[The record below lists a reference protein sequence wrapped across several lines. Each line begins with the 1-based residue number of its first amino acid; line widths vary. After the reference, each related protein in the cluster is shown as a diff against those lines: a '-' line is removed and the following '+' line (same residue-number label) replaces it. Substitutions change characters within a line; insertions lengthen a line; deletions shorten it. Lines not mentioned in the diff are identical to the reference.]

1 MDHQPLFFDY
11 DSRDAVVVGAVNQ
24 FNNWSMET
32 NTEDARMILQRCAQ
46 TLCPR
51 LKDAQILSQWVGLR
65 PFRLGGV
72 RVEHEHYKEKLHV
85 IHNYGHGGCGVTLS
99 WGCAKQVVEL
109 AKPILTSSGTSN
121 L

>member
-1 MDHQPLFFDY
+1 
-11 DSRDAVVVGAVNQ
+11 
-24 FNNWSMET
+24 
-32 NTEDARMILQRCAQ
+32 MILQRCAR

-51 LKDAQILSQWVGLR
+51 LEDAQILSQWVGLR

-72 RVEHEHYKEKLHV
+72 RIEHEHYKEKLHV

-99 WGCAKQVVEL
+99 WGCAKEVVEL
-109 AKPILTSSGTSN
+109 AKPILTSQSH